1 MPKEYR
7 KNEFLRHIKPD
18 APVKSPQPATPVKT
32 EVQNSLC
39 SVTSGFRENDGE
51 NGFQAFRE
59 VVKPD
64 PTVPEKFKRIDL
76 SAICKEMP
84 PFVARN
90 HPRFK
95 EWTGYTGRTMAN
107 LDSLK
112 QTGDIMKVMLG
123 NIVAYER
130 NSLVRWLE
138 SRSRILCEGVSV

>member
-18 APVKSPQPATPVKT
+18 APVKSPQPATAVKT
-32 EVQNSLC
+32 EVQNAHC
-39 SVTSGFRENDGE
+39 SVSSGFRENDGKYCS
-51 NGFQAFRE
+51 QTFRE

-64 PTVPEKFKRIDL
+64 PTVPEKFHKIDL
-76 SAICKEMP
+76 SEICREMP

-112 QTGDIMKVMLG
+112 QTAAITRIMLG
-123 NIVAYER
+123 NTTAYER

-138 SRSRILCEGVSV
+138 SRSRILCEGVPA